1 MNIVRKRI
9 LESIKPYTDFWKHK
23 DLIAFCVC
31 DGYFGYDIETDREI
45 ETDFNELVVVVE
57 KDGLFDCM
65 REDGIENPL
74 DYLQSEYTSDDSIVW
89 FDNAVVQGK
98 VVMIDFN

>member
-9 LESIKPYTDFWKHK
+9 LESVKPYTDFWKHK

-31 DGYFGYDIETDREI
+31 GEYFVYGEDMDREI
-45 ETDFNELVVVVE
+45 EADFNEVIAVVE
-57 KDGLFDCM
+57 KDWLFKFM
-65 REDGIENPL
+65 KKHEIENPL
-74 DYLQSEYTSDDSIVW
+74 IYLQNEYTSDDSSVW
-89 FDNAVVQGK
+89 FDEAVKKRK